1 MITSSFWDQRD
12 RAPVW
17 TPSPRERG
25 IFKIPIGKR
34 RDTTSF
40 GSEPQVMSRFGRM
53 SAYVIITLLY
63 NDSII
68 IIKTYVHY
76 SEVATGKTGR
86 V

>member
-1 MITSSFWDQRD
+1 MITSSFWDHHE
-12 RAPVW
+12 RAPVR

-25 IFKIPIGKR
+25 IFKIPFGKR
-34 RDTTSF
+34 RDIASF
-40 GSEPQVMSRFGRM
+40 GSVPQVVSRFGRM

-76 SEVATGKTGR
+76 SEVATGNWPD
-86 V
+86 